1 MFIGV
6 LQLEL
11 FIGESQSLKD
21 KRRVIRSLLERIKNK
36 FNVAV
41 AETGKLNSRNCCGL
55 SFVFTSNEAGHLDSM
70 MNSVANFVE
79 NQGFYEVTCIQT
91 EIIPYTSISDE

>member
-6 LQLEL
+6 LQIEL

-21 KRRVIRSLLERIKNK
+21 KRRIIRSLVDKVKNK

-41 AETGKLNSRNCCGL
+41 AETGKLDSWNYCGL
-55 SFVFTSNEAGHLDSM
+55 SFVFVSNDAGHLDSM
-70 MNSVANFVE
+70 MNSAANFVE
-79 NQGFYEVTCIQT
+79 YHGSFETIDIHT
-91 EIIPYTSISDE
+91 ESIPYKATV